1 MIPASCCFCIC
12 FVSLLWTVN
21 LTKIAVKE
29 FFLAL
34 YFLGVGNHA
43 VDSWVFSPR
52 RFLNHYDEW
61 YSCVRSKWKESEVR
75 ELDKQSYA
83 RTACGYLDRKYLN
96 KRTIGGE
103 RKMGM
108 T

>member
-1 MIPASCCFCIC
+1 
-12 FVSLLWTVN
+12 
-21 LTKIAVKE
+21 
-29 FFLAL
+29 
-34 YFLGVGNHA
+34 
-43 VDSWVFSPR
+43 
-52 RFLNHYDEW
+52 
-61 YSCVRSKWKESEVR
+61 VR

-108 T
+108 TQAGPPPDCSSVSLERKQSLKNRRIKRE

>member
-1 MIPASCCFCIC
+1 MFFRCRQSRGR
-12 FVSLLWTVN
+12 FVGF
-21 LTKIAVKE
+21 IA
-29 FFLAL
+29 
-34 YFLGVGNHA
+34 
-43 VDSWVFSPR
+43 R

-96 KRTIGGE
+96 KLIIGGE
-103 RKMGM
+103 MKMGM
-108 T
+108 TQVGPPPDCSSVSIEKNNR

>member
-1 MIPASCCFCIC
+1 VGF
-12 FVSLLWTVN
+12 
-21 LTKIAVKE
+21 IA
-29 FFLAL
+29 
-34 YFLGVGNHA
+34 
-43 VDSWVFSPR
+43 R